1 MHVLPESGAAAAAL
15 IESRPLR
22 EQHERLQLA
31 LSANAM
37 GTWEMNLVT
46 GQRTWSDETCALH
59 GIRAAD
65 IKDGSVELNDDLMH
79 PQDRKRLPALHKAL
93 RDGQDS
99 YDFEYRTTWHNKTHW
114 IAARGT
120 VLERSPEGPT
130 RVVGVSWD
138 ITFLKEA
145 EAARLATEERLR
157 LATEAAGMFAWEID
171 LVRGKMQWAENAAQ
185 VIGCD
190 ASKINDDPAGG
201 NFFVWPEDRPK
212 IMREFEAAQARGDT
226 YALEFRGDNP
236 LGDHAFWQV
245 NGKFIRNA
253 AGQVERAVGVTQNI
267 TRQKRNEQNLR
278 LVADRLAAAEAAAG
292 ALNYDADIAA
302 GTVWRSGG
310 LTRILGWAPE
320 DIPATPEGW
329 TALKHPDDRKMS
341 GVQHF
346 EPFVG
351 PDGRYSLEYRMRHK
365 DGHYVW
371 VLDSGQ
377 EFRDAT
383 GALTRYVGSTIDVTA
398 RKRSEQ
404 ALRRQASL
412 IELSF
417 EPIFVWHPERGIVEW
432 NKGAE
437 QLYGFMREEALGRQS
452 HILLKSIH
460 PIPLSDIMTQLRRE
474 ASWTGEVR
482 HHAKD
487 GRAIFLESRHQA
499 IESDG
504 ELFVLETNHDV
515 TERKRADAET
525 ARMAAIASTSQ
536 DALFGVTMDGRI
548 EAWNPAAE
556 RLFGYA
562 ADEIVGQQISVLA
575 DEKHRVEQQRILTS
589 LSAGETVGPLD
600 TMRLRKDGTS
610 FNASLSVAPVKAAD
624 GKVIGMSAA
633 VHDIS
638 DRKEWEAR
646 QILMSRELAHRV
658 KNSFAVLQS
667 ILRSTL
673 KASRTPEHFAEA
685 FSGRL
690 HSLAGAQDI
699 LTASDWK
706 GAELGALARGQLGFY
721 LESLPGRLTVSGPQ
735 VNLPADYAV
744 PFGLILNELATNA
757 LKHGALSGPDGTVA
771 LSWSIEP
778 AAEQGR
784 RLLVD
789 WTEKGGPDAAVR
801 GPDGFGSTLIEKSL
815 PDAKVTR
822 MFGPDGLVC
831 KIEALLSSS

>member
-1 MHVLPESGAAAAAL
+1 MHVLPEAAGAAAVLA
-15 IESRPLR
+15 ESQRLR
-22 EQHERLQLA
+22 EQHERLKLA
-31 LSANAM
+31 LSANDM

-46 GQRTWSDETCALH
+46 GRRTWSDETCALH
-59 GIRAAD
+59 GIKAAD
-65 IKDGSVELNDDLMH
+65 IKGGNVELNDDLMH
-79 PQDRKRLPALHKAL
+79 PEDRKRLPALHKAL
-93 RDGQDS
+93 RAGKDS
-99 YDFEYRTTWHNKTHW
+99 YDFEYRTTWRKKTHW

-120 VLERSPEGPT
+120 VLDRSPEGPT

-190 ASKINDDPAGG
+190 ASQITDDPADG
-201 NFFVWPEDRPK
+201 NFFVMPEDRPK
-212 IMREFEAAQARGDT
+212 ILQEFEAAQGRGDT
-226 YALEFRGDNP
+226 YALEFRGDDP
-236 LGDHAFWQV
+236 LGDRAFWQV

-253 AGQVERAVGVTQNI
+253 SGQVERAVGVTQNI

-278 LVADRLAAAEAAAG
+278 LVAERLAAAEAAAG
-292 ALNYDADIAA
+292 ALNYDIDIAA
-302 GTVWRSGG
+302 GTVWRSAG
-310 LTRILGWAPE
+310 LTRILGWEPQ
-320 DIPATPEGW
+320 DIAATPEGW

-341 GVQHF
+341 GVFHF

-351 PDGRYSLEYRMRHK
+351 PDGHYSLEYRVRHK

-377 EFRDAT
+377 VFRDAA
-383 GALTRYVGSTIDVTA
+383 GAVTRYVGSTIDITA
-398 RKRSEQ
+398 RRRSEQ

-412 IELSF
+412 IDLSF

-437 QLYGFMREEALGRQS
+437 QLYGYAREEALGRQS

-460 PIPLSDIMTQLRRE
+460 PIPLSDIMVQLRRE
-474 ASWTGEVR
+474 GSWTGEVR

-525 ARMAAIASTSQ
+525 ARMAAIASASQ
-536 DALFGVTMDGRI
+536 DALFGLTLGGRI

-556 RLFGYA
+556 RLFGYG
-562 ADEIVGQQISVLA
+562 ADEIVGRKVSVLA
-575 DEKHRVEQQRILTS
+575 DGEHRAEQEHILTS
-589 LSAGETVGPLD
+589 LGLGESVGPLD
-600 TMRLRKDGTS
+600 TVRLRKDGTS
-610 FNASLSVAPVKAAD
+610 FNASLSLAPVKSAD

-633 VHDIS
+633 VHDIT

-667 ILRSTL
+667 IMRSTL
-673 KASRTPEHFAEA
+673 KASRGPDHFAEA

-690 HSLAGAQDI
+690 HSLAAAQDI
-699 LTASDWK
+699 LTANDWR
-706 GAELGALARGQLGFY
+706 GAELGALARGQLSFY
-721 LESLPGRLTVSGPQ
+721 LESFPGRMIIEGSPI
-735 VNLPADYAV
+735 NLPADHAV
-744 PFGLILNELATNA
+744 PIGLILNELATNA
-757 LKHGALSGPDGTVA
+757 LKHGALSAPKGTVELA
-771 LSWSIEP
+771 WRVEP
-778 AAEQGR
+778 ATAQSR
-784 RLLVD
+784 RLIVD
-789 WTEKGGPDAAVR
+789 WTEKGGPDATIR

-815 PDAKVTR
+815 PDAKVNR
-822 MFGPDGLVC
+822 VFRPGGLVC
-831 KIEALLSSS
+831 NIEVVLNTG

>member
-1 MHVLPESGAAAAAL
+1 MASLSSGAPAPSQA
-15 IESRPLR
+15 ENQRLR

-31 LSANAM
+31 LSANNM

-46 GQRTWSDETCALH
+46 GRRTWSDQTCALH
-59 GIRAAD
+59 GIDPAD
-65 IKDGSVELNDDLMH
+65 VKDGSITLTDDLML
-79 PQDRKRLPALHKAL
+79 PEDRSRLIPLHEEL
-93 RDGQDS
+93 RAGRDT
-99 YDFEYRTTWHNKTHW
+99 YDFEYRSVRQRKTHW

-120 VLERSPEGPT
+120 VLERSAEGPT
-130 RVVGVSWD
+130 RIVGVAWD
-138 ITFLKEA
+138 ITFFKEA
-145 EAARLATEERLR
+145 EAARLAAEERLR

-190 ASKINDDPAGG
+190 TSRINDDPADG
-201 NFFVWPEDRPK
+201 NFFVLPEDRPK
-212 IMREFEAAQARGDT
+212 IMKEFDAAQGRGDT

-236 LGDHAFWQV
+236 SGDHAFWQV
-245 NGKFIRNA
+245 NGKFIRGA
-253 AGQVERAVGVTQNI
+253 SGQVERAVGVTQNI
-267 TRQKRNEQNLR
+267 TRQKRDEQTLR
-278 LVADRLAAAEAAAG
+278 LVAERLAAAEAAAG
-292 ALNYDADIAA
+292 ALNYDIDIAA
-302 GTVWRSGG
+302 GTVWRSDG
-310 LTRILGWAPE
+310 LTRILGWAQQ
-320 DIPATPEGW
+320 DIPATPDGW
-329 TALKHPDDRKMS
+329 SALKHPDDRKMS
-341 GVQHF
+341 GLLHF

-351 PDGRYSLEYRMRHK
+351 PDGRYSLEYRVRHK
-365 DGHYVW
+365 EGHYVW

-377 EFRDAT
+377 EFRDAG
-383 GALTRYVGSTIDVTA
+383 GALTRYVGSTIDITA
-398 RKRSEQ
+398 RKRSEH

-437 QLYGFMREEALGRQS
+437 QLYGFTREEALGRQS

-460 PIPLSDIMTQLRRE
+460 PVPLTDIMAQLRRE
-474 ASWTGEVR
+474 GSWTGEVS

-525 ARMAAIASTSQ
+525 ARMAAIASASQ
-536 DALFGVTMDGRI
+536 DALFGLTLDGTI

-556 RLFGYA
+556 MLFGYT
-562 ADEIVGQQISVLA
+562 ADEIVGQQVSVLA
-575 DEKHRVEQQRILTS
+575 DEEHRAEQERLLTRLRAS
-589 LSAGETVGPLD
+589 ESVGPLD
-600 TMRLRKDGTS
+600 TVRLRKDGTA
-610 FNASLSVAPVKAAD
+610 FNASLSLAPVKAAD

-673 KASRTPEHFAEA
+673 KASRDPKQFAEA

-690 HSLAGAQDI
+690 HSLAAAQDS
-699 LTASDWK
+699 LTANDWR
-706 GAELGALARGQLGFY
+706 GAELGALARGQLSFY
-721 LESLPGRLTVSGPQ
+721 LESCPGRLTISGPQ

-744 PFGLILNELATNA
+744 PFGLVLNELATNA

-771 LSWSIEP
+771 LSWRVEP
-778 AAEQGR
+778 AAEQVR
-784 RLLVD
+784 RLLVE
-789 WTEKGGPDAAVR
+789 WSEKGGPGAAVR

-822 MFGPDGLVC
+822 VFGYNGLVC
-831 KIEALLSSS
+831 DIEVLLSRS

>member
-1 MHVLPESGAAAAAL
+1 MAYPTSGAAASSLA
-15 IESRPLR
+15 ESQRLR

-46 GQRTWSDETCALH
+46 SQRTWSDETCALH
-59 GIRAAD
+59 GIKAAD
-65 IKDGSVELNDDLMH
+65 VKGSSVELTDDLMH
-79 PQDRKRLPALHKAL
+79 PLDRKRLPALHKAL
-93 RDGQDS
+93 REGQDS
-99 YDFEYRTTWHNKTHW
+99 YDFEYRTTWQNKTHW

-145 EAARLATEERLR
+145 EAARLAAEERLR

-171 LVRGKMQWAENAAQ
+171 LVRGKMEWAENTAQ
-185 VIGCD
+185 VIGCE
-190 ASKINDDPAGG
+190 ASQITDDPADG
-201 NFFVWPEDRPK
+201 NFFVLAEDRPK
-212 IMREFEAAQARGDT
+212 IMNEFEAAQGRGDT
-226 YALEFRGDNP
+226 YALEFRGGNP

-245 NGKFIRNA
+245 NGKFIRGA
-253 AGQVERAVGVTQNI
+253 SGRVERAVGVTQNI
-267 TRQKRNEQNLR
+267 TRQKRDEQALR
-278 LVADRLAAAEAAAG
+278 LVAERLAAAEAAAG
-292 ALNYDADIAA
+292 ALNYDIDIAA
-302 GTVWRSGG
+302 GTVWRSAG

-320 DIPATPEGW
+320 EIPATPDGW
-329 TALKHPDDRKMS
+329 TALKHPEDGKIS
-341 GVQHF
+341 SLLHY

-351 PDGRYSLEYRMRHK
+351 PDGRYSLEYRVRHK

-377 EFRDAT
+377 EFRDAG
-383 GALTRYVGSTIDVTA
+383 GALTRYVGSTIDITA

-432 NKGAE
+432 NRGAE
-437 QLYGFMREEALGRQS
+437 QLYGFTREEALGRQS
-452 HILLKSIH
+452 HMLLKSIH
-460 PIPLSDIMTQLRRE
+460 PIPLDEIMAQLRRGG
-474 ASWTGEVR
+474 SWTGEVR
-482 HHAKD
+482 HHAKE
-487 GRAIFLESRHQA
+487 GRAIYLESRHQA

-504 ELFVLETNHDV
+504 ELLVLETNHNV

-525 ARMAAIASTSQ
+525 ARMAAIASASQ
-536 DALFGVTMDGRI
+536 DALFGLTPDGTI

-556 RLFGYA
+556 RLFGYT
-562 ADEIVGQQISVLA
+562 ADEIVGQKVSVLA
-575 DEKHRVEQQRILTS
+575 DEEHRAEQERLLES
-589 LSAGETVGPLD
+589 LRVGESVGPLD
-600 TMRLRKDGTS
+600 TVRLRKNGTG
-610 FNASLSVAPVKAAD
+610 FNASLSLAPVKAAD

-673 KASRTPEHFAEA
+673 KAARDPKQFAEA

-690 HSLAGAQDI
+690 HSLAAAHDI
-699 LTASDWK
+699 LTANDWK
-706 GAELGALARGQLGFY
+706 GAELGALAQAQLGFY
-721 LESLPGRLTVSGPQ
+721 RESLPGRLAISGPL
-735 VNLPADYAV
+735 VNLPAHYAV

-757 LKHGALSGPDGTVA
+757 LKHGALSAPDGTVT
-771 LSWSIEP
+771 LSWRIEP

-784 RLLVD
+784 RLSVA
-789 WTEKGGPDAAVR
+789 WTETGGPDAAVR
-801 GPDGFGSTLIEKSL
+801 GPDGFGSTLIHKSL
-815 PDAKVTR
+815 PDAKVIR
-822 MFGPDGLVC
+822 VFGPDGLVC
-831 KIEALLSSS
+831 TVEALLGGS

>member
-1 MHVLPESGAAAAAL
+1 MDAVLDIDASD
-15 IESRPLR
+15 SQQLR

-31 LSANAM
+31 LSVNAM

-59 GIRAAD
+59 GISAAD
-65 IKDGSVELNDDLMH
+65 IKGGSVVLTDDLMH
-79 PQDRKRLPALHKAL
+79 PQDRKRLPALHKEL
-93 RDGQDS
+93 RDGRNS
-99 YDFEYRTTWHNKTHW
+99 YDFEYRTTWQKKTHW

-120 VLERSPEGPT
+120 VLERSAQGAT

-138 ITFLKEA
+138 ITVLKES
-145 EAARLATEERLR
+145 EAARIATEERLR

-171 LVRGKMQWAENAAQ
+171 LVRGKMQWADNAAQ

-190 ASKINDDPAGG
+190 SALITDDPANG
-201 NFFVWPEDRPK
+201 NFFVWPEDQPK
-212 IMREFEAAQARGDT
+212 IMREFEAAQRRGDI
-226 YALEFRGDNP
+226 YALEFRGADP
-236 LGDHAFWQV
+236 LGDRAFWQA

-253 AGQVERAVGVTQNI
+253 SGQVERAVGVTQNI

-278 LVADRLAAAEAAAG
+278 LVAERLAAAEAAAG
-292 ALNYDADIAA
+292 ALNYDTDTAA
-302 GTVWRSGG
+302 GTVWRSAG

-320 DIPATPEGW
+320 DIAATPEGW
-329 TALKHPDDRKMS
+329 NALKHPDDRDKS
-341 GVQHF
+341 GALGLDGF
-346 EPFVG
+346 LG
-351 PDGRYSLEYRMRHK
+351 PDGRYSLEYRVRHK

-377 EFRDAT
+377 VFRDAE
-383 GALTRYVGSTIDVTA
+383 GAVIRYVGSTIDISA
-398 RKRSEQ
+398 RKRAEQ

-417 EPIFVWHPERGIVEW
+417 EPIFVWHQERGIVEW
-432 NKGAE
+432 NRGAE
-437 QLYGFMREEALGRQS
+437 QLYGYTRHEALGSQS
-452 HILLKSIH
+452 HSLLKCLH
-460 PIPLSDIMTQLRRE
+460 PEPIADIMAQLRRDG
-474 ASWTGEVR
+474 SWTGEVR

-504 ELFVLETNHDV
+504 EMFVLETNHDV

-525 ARMAAIASTSQ
+525 ARMAAIASASQ
-536 DALFGVTMDGRI
+536 DALFGLSLEGKI

-556 RLFGYA
+556 QLYGYR
-562 ADEIVGQQISVLA
+562 ADEVVGRHVAVLA
-575 DEKHRVEQQRILTS
+575 HEERRSEQDRILAS
-589 LSAGETVGPLD
+589 VCAGETIGPFD
-600 TMRLRKDGTS
+600 TVRLRKDGTS
-610 FNASLSVAPVKAAD
+610 FNASLSIAPVKAAD
-624 GKVIGMSAA
+624 GTVTGMSAA
-633 VHDIS
+633 VHDIT

-673 KASRTPEHFAEA
+673 KASRSPEHFAEA

-690 HSLAGAQDI
+690 HSLASAQDI
-699 LTASDWK
+699 LTANDWK
-706 GAELGALARGQLGFY
+706 GAELGALAQRQLLFY
-721 LESLPGRLTVSGPQ
+721 LDSAPGRLTISGPD

-757 LKHGALSGPDGTVA
+757 VKHGALSGPEGKAA
-771 LSWSIEP
+771 LSWRVETGADKS
-778 AAEQGR
+778 R
-784 RLLVD
+784 RLHVE
-789 WTEKGGPDAAVR
+789 WTENGAPNGATR

-815 PDAKVTR
+815 ASAAVTR
-822 MFGPDGLVC
+822 TFGPDGLVC
-831 KIEALLSSS
+831 KIEADLSPL

>member
-1 MHVLPESGAAAAAL
+1 MHVLPEAGGAAAAL
-15 IESRPLR
+15 IESQRLR

-31 LSANAM
+31 LSVNAM

-46 GQRTWSDETCALH
+46 GVRTWSDETCALH
-59 GIRAAD
+59 GMTSAD
-65 IKDGSVELNDDLMH
+65 VKDGSVVLTDDLMH
-79 PQDRKRLPALHKAL
+79 PQDRKRLPALHRAL
-93 RDGQDS
+93 RAGQNS
-99 YDFEYRTTWHNKTHW
+99 YDFEYRTTWQKKTHW

-120 VLERSPEGPT
+120 VLERSPQGPT

-138 ITFLKEA
+138 ITFMKEA

-190 ASKINDDPAGG
+190 ASKINDDPADG
-201 NFFVWPEDRPK
+201 NFFVLPEDRPK
-212 IMREFEAAQARGDT
+212 IMQEFEAAQTRGDT

-292 ALNYDADIAA
+292 ALNYDADIAT
-302 GTVWRSGG
+302 GTVWRSAG
-310 LTRILGWAPE
+310 LTKILGWAPE

-329 TALKHPDDRKMS
+329 TALKHPDDRMMS
-341 GVQHF
+341 GAFHF

-351 PDGRYSLEYRMRHK
+351 PDGHYSLEYRVRHK

-371 VLDSGQ
+371 VLDKGQ
-377 EFRDAT
+377 VFRDAYR
-383 GALTRYVGSTIDVTA
+383 AVTRYVGSAIDISV

-437 QLYGFMREEALGRQS
+437 QLYGFMRDEALGRHS
-452 HILLKSIH
+452 HILLRSVH
-460 PIPLSDIMTQLRRE
+460 PIPLTEIMAQLRRE
-474 ASWTGEVR
+474 GSWTGEVC
-482 HHAKD
+482 HHAKN
-487 GRAIFLESRHQA
+487 GRAIYLESRHQA

-525 ARMAAIASTSQ
+525 ARMAAIASASQ
-536 DALFGVTMDGRI
+536 DALFGVTVDGRI

-556 RLFGYA
+556 RLFGYSA
-562 ADEIVGQQISVLA
+562 EEIVGRQVALLA
-575 DEKHRVEQQRILTS
+575 DEAHGAEQKRILAS
-589 LSAGETVGPLD
+589 LSAGESVGPLD
-600 TMRLRKDGTS
+600 TVRLRKDGTS
-610 FNASLSVAPVKAAD
+610 FNASLSLAPVKAAD
-624 GKVIGMSAA
+624 GKVTGMSAA
-633 VHDIS
+633 VHDIT

-673 KASRTPEHFAEA
+673 KASRDPAHFAEA

-690 HSLAGAQDI
+690 HSLAAAQDI
-699 LTASDWK
+699 LTANDWR
-706 GAELGALARGQLGFY
+706 GAELGALARGQLTFY
-721 LESLPGRLTVSGPQ
+721 LDSLPGRLTISGPQ
-735 VNLPADYAV
+735 VNLPADHAV
-744 PFGLILNELATNA
+744 PFGLVLNELATNA
-757 LKHGALSGPDGTVA
+757 LKHGALSGPNGTVA
-771 LSWSIEP
+771 LSWRIEP
-778 AAEQGR
+778 ADVQSR

-789 WTEKGGPDAAVR
+789 WTEKGGPSAAVC

-822 MFGPDGLVC
+822 VFGHDGLVC
-831 KIEALLSSS
+831 KIEALLSRS